1 MSKMSQYRK
10 FVAAVIGAIVTLLAT
25 QGVSVDAEIVT
36 AVTTLLTAV
45 AVLVIPNRSS
55 IQFYNED
62 LKEDDVYKV

>member
-1 MSKMSQYRK
+1 MSQYRK

-45 AVLVIPNRSS
+45 AVLLIPNRSS

-62 LKEDDVYKV
+62 LKVEDVYKV